1 MDDQIRLDRALAA
14 GGPGQGPW
22 KSAHHLDQWNVW
34 VSDYDEEISIE
45 VPAGRH
51 DLTFANIEGD
61 WLQIR
66 SLLLPRYRSSRY
78 PAVDALGLAC
88 DRQLL
93 LWFHNQ
99 ESTWRHRARRQD
111 AGEARGDSRPCPRGG
126 RDLAGGVVEH
136 EHRRGRPTGHGHSRK
151 WRADPDRTRL
161 QLRRG
166 GTCRALAGI
175 RGRESFLDL
184 AFGLITR
191 SSAGT
196 EGRFQA
202 EPAQ

>member
-1 MDDQIRLDRALAA
+1 VDDQIRLDRALAA

-22 KSAHHLDQWNVW
+22 KSAHHPDQWNVW

-99 ESTWRHRARRQD
+99 ESTWRTEHDGKED
-111 AGEARGDSRPCPRGG
+111 AERSYQEQKASAASSGYKVWFAKLIAPGAPWSTGWVALDRGEPYR
-126 RDLAGGVVEH
+126 
-136 EHRRGRPTGHGHSRK
+136 
-151 WRADPDRTRL
+151 
-161 QLRRG
+161 
-166 GTCRALAGI
+166 
-175 RGRESFLDL
+175 
-184 AFGLITR
+184 
-191 SSAGT
+191 
-196 EGRFQA
+196 
-202 EPAQ
+202 

>member
-99 ESTWRHRARRQD
+99 EST
-111 AGEARGDSRPCPRGG
+111 
-126 RDLAGGVVEH
+126 
-136 EHRRGRPTGHGHSRK
+136 
-151 WRADPDRTRL
+151 
-161 QLRRG
+161 
-166 GTCRALAGI
+166 
-175 RGRESFLDL
+175 
-184 AFGLITR
+184 
-191 SSAGT
+191 
-196 EGRFQA
+196 
-202 EPAQ
+202 

>member
-66 SLLLPRYRSSRY
+66 SLLLPCYRSSRY
-78 PAVDALGLAC
+78 LAVDALGLAC

-99 ESTWRHRARRQD
+99 ESTWRTEHDGKTPARLEAIHARVPAADGTWQVEWWNTSTGKVVRRD
-111 AGEARGDSRPCPRGG
+111 TATAASGELILTAPDFSSDVAARVEPSRG
-126 RDLAGGVVEH
+126 
-136 EHRRGRPTGHGHSRK
+136 
-151 WRADPDRTRL
+151 
-161 QLRRG
+161 
-166 GTCRALAGI
+166 
-175 RGRESFLDL
+175 
-184 AFGLITR
+184 
-191 SSAGT
+191 
-196 EGRFQA
+196 
-202 EPAQ
+202 